1 MNHPEHSLTTA
12 EAAQLLRTSTRQV
25 QRELAAGR
33 LKGVRHGHG
42 WRITRLEVW
51 RYLGI
56 ADAMLE
62 LWLEHLARTSSD
74 GPRQPEARSG
84 ERP

>member
-1 MNHPEHSLTTA
+1 MTAPEDPLTTTEVA
-12 EAAQLLRTSTRQV
+12 RMLRTSTRQV

-56 ADAMLE
+56 EGAMLE
-62 LWLEHLARTSSD
+62 LWLEHLRRVAATAE
-74 GPRQPEARSG
+74 QPED
-84 ERP
+84 RP

>member
-1 MNHPEHSLTTA
+1 MNTPEDPLTTTEVA
-12 EAAQLLRTSTRQV
+12 RLLRTSTRQV

-42 WRITRLEVW
+42 WRVTRLEVW

-56 ADAMLE
+56 EGAMLE
-62 LWLEHLARTSSD
+62 LWLEHLRRLAAAAQ
-74 GPRQPEARSG
+74 QPG
-84 ERP
+84 DRP

>member
-1 MNHPEHSLTTA
+1 MTAPEDPLTTTEVA
-12 EAAQLLRTSTRQV
+12 RMLRTSTRQV

-56 ADAMLE
+56 EGAMLE
-62 LWLEHLARTSSD
+62 LWLEHLRRLSAAAE
-74 GPRQPEARSG
+74 QPED
-84 ERP
+84 RP

>member
-1 MNHPEHSLTTA
+1 MTAPEDPLTTA
-12 EAAQLLRTSTRQV
+12 EVARLLRTSIRQV

-56 ADAMLE
+56 EGAMLE
-62 LWLEHLARTSSD
+62 LWLEHLRRLAATAE
-74 GPRQPEARSG
+74 QPEDRQ
-84 ERP
+84 